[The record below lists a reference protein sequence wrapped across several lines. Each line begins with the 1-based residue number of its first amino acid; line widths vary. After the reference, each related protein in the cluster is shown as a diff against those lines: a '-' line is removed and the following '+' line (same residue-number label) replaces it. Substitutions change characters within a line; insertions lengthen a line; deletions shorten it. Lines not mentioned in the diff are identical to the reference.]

1 MNKILRRLRSKAGE
15 SLIESMA
22 AILIFTMGSIIM
34 LSMVST
40 AADINTKAKAADK
53 SYNEQV
59 RVAEMT
65 DMSKSTYVQKGT
77 ITISVNG
84 VSGDAVGVDVFSN
97 LDAKDDNPLYTFYK
111 SNEVMGGA
119 SE

>member
-40 AADINTKAKAADK
+40 AADINVKTKDADD
-53 SYNEQV
+53 SYNDQV
-59 RVAEMT
+59 AAAEMT
-65 DMSKSTYVQKGT
+65 DMRYQTSGEME
-77 ITISVNG
+77 ITINNVP
-84 VSGDAVGVDVFSN
+84 SGEVDVEIFRYKPK
-97 LDAKDDNPLYTFYK
+97 AGEEPVENPLYTFYK
-111 SNEVMGGA
+111 REVNE
-119 SE
+119 

>member
-40 AADINTKAKAADK
+40 AADINTKAKAADER
-53 SYNEQV
+53 YNKQIH
-59 RVAEMT
+59 VAEMT
-65 DMSKSTYVQKGT
+65 DMSDSGYIKSGT
-77 ITISVNG
+77 VSISING
-84 VSGDAVGVDVFSN
+84 ASDAVPVQVFSN
-97 LDAKDDNPLYTFYK
+97 PYTDDDKPLYTFY
-111 SNEVMGGA
+111 EYVTEGGA

>member
-40 AADINTKAKAADK
+40 AADINTKAKDADK
-53 SYNEQV
+53 SYNEQIV
-59 RVAEMT
+59 AAEMAS
-65 DMSKSTYVQKGT
+65 DEDKVAGDCVV
-77 ITISVNG
+77 TISIDNG
-84 VSGDAVGVDVFSN
+84 ISTTSETIQVEVFCHPEAT
-97 LDAKDDNPLYTFYK
+97 DPLYTFYK
-111 SNEVMGGA
+111 KGG
-119 SE
+119 SGK